1 MALKID
7 KVLKMS
13 YNVTVKLR
21 RKLDMVFERI
31 KAMIKDELN
40 VPEEKITMEA
50 KLAEDLGADSIDA
63 VELIMNI
70 EDEFEVQVSDE
81 EAQNIKTVGDIV
93 KFVENLKK

>member
-1 MALKID
+1 
-7 KVLKMS
+7 
-13 YNVTVKLR
+13 
-21 RKLDMVFERI
+21 MVFERI

>member
-1 MALKID
+1 
-7 KVLKMS
+7 
-13 YNVTVKLR
+13 
-21 RKLDMVFERI
+21 MVFERI

-40 VPEEKITMEA
+40 VPEDKITMEA

-81 EAQNIKTVGDIV
+81 EAQNIKSVGDIV
-93 KFVENLKK
+93 KFVEKLQK